1 MTAVQPATTPY
12 QPPAPR
18 SARTISWAIGRAVV
32 WLVYAF
38 VVLAI
43 VIATLAFF
51 LQLLGA
57 NPTSDFAAWV
67 YRGAARV
74 TAPFRG
80 IFPTHALTDDSYLD
94 VSLLFAIIM
103 YGIFALLISE
113 LVSWLERKRDQS
125 ERRDLYEQQEAEVR
139 RLEAEARAAAAK
151 QPPAPTSHRSR
162 KTPASV

>member
-1 MTAVQPATTPY
+1 MTAPY
-12 QPPAPR
+12 QPPPPR
-18 SARTISWAIGRAVV
+18 SARTIGWAIGRGIV

-38 VVLAI
+38 VVFAI
-43 VIATLAFF
+43 ILATLAFF

-80 IFPTHALTDDSYLD
+80 IFPSHPVTDDSYLD

-103 YGIFALLISE
+103 YGIFALLMSE
-113 LVSWLERKRDQS
+113 LVSYLDRRREQS
-125 ERRDLYEQQEAEVR
+125 IQRDLYEEQQ
-139 RLEAEARAAAAK
+139 AEAMAAPP
-151 QPPAPTSHRSR
+151 PPAGTTRHRSQKR
-162 KTPASV
+162 PASV

>member
-1 MTAVQPATTPY
+1 MTAPY
-12 QPPAPR
+12 QPHPPR
-18 SARTISWAIGRAVV
+18 SARTIGWAIGRGVV

-38 VVLAI
+38 VVFAI
-43 VIATLAFF
+43 ILATLAFF

-80 IFPTHALTDDSYLD
+80 IFPTHPVTDDSYLD

-103 YGIFALLISE
+103 YGIFALLMSE
-113 LVSWLERKRDQS
+113 LVSYLDRRREQS
-125 ERRDLYEQQEAEVR
+125 VQRDLYEEQQ
-139 RLEAEARAAAAK
+139 AEAMAAPP
-151 QPPAPTSHRSR
+151 QPASTTRHRSQKR
-162 KTPASV
+162 PASV

>member
-1 MTAVQPATTPY
+1 MTAVDPQTQY
-12 QPPAPR
+12 QPRPPR
-18 SARTISWAIGRAVV
+18 SSRTIGWAIGRGIV

-38 VVLAI
+38 VVFAI
-43 VIATLAFF
+43 ILATLAFF
-51 LQLLGA
+51 LQLFGA

-103 YGIFALLISE
+103 YGIFALLMSE
-113 LVSWLERKRDQS
+113 LISFLDRRRDQS
-125 ERRDLYEQQEAEVR
+125 AARDLYEQQQ
-139 RLEAEARAAAAK
+139 AEAMAAPPP
-151 QPPAPTSHRSR
+151 PPATRAPSHRSPKR
-162 KTPASV
+162 PASV

>member
-1 MTAVQPATTPY
+1 MTAPY
-12 QPPAPR
+12 QPPPPR
-18 SARTISWAIGRAVV
+18 SARTIGWAIGRGIV

-38 VVLAI
+38 VVFAI
-43 VIATLAFF
+43 ILATLAFF

-80 IFPTHALTDDSYLD
+80 IFPSHPVTDDSYLD

-103 YGIFALLISE
+103 YGIFALLMSE
-113 LVSWLERKRDQS
+113 LVSYLDRRREQS
-125 ERRDLYEQQEAEVR
+125 VQRDLYEEQQ
-139 RLEAEARAAAAK
+139 AEAMAAPP
-151 QPPAPTSHRSR
+151 PPAGTTRHRSQKR
-162 KTPASV
+162 PASV

>member
-1 MTAVQPATTPY
+1 MTAPAQY
-12 QPPAPR
+12 QPPPPK
-18 SARTISWAIGRAVV
+18 SSRTIGWAIGRAIV

-38 VVLAI
+38 VVFAI
-43 VIATLAFF
+43 ILATLAFF

-57 NPTSDFAAWV
+57 SPTSDFASWV

-103 YGIFALLISE
+103 YGIFALVISE
-113 LVSWLERKRDQS
+113 LMSWLDRKRDASVQH
-125 ERRDLYEQQEAEVR
+125 DLYNEQQ
-139 RLEAEARAAAAK
+139 AEAMAAA
-151 QPPAPTSHRSR
+151 PAPAPANSRRSQKR
-162 KTPASV
+162 TASA

>member
-1 MTAVQPATTPY
+1 
-12 QPPAPR
+12 
-18 SARTISWAIGRAVV
+18 V

-38 VVLAI
+38 VVFAI
-43 VIATLAFF
+43 ILATLAFF
-51 LQLLGA
+51 LQLFGA

-103 YGIFALLISE
+103 YGIFALVMSELIS
-113 LVSWLERKRDQS
+113 WFDRKRDVSAQH
-125 ERRDLYEQQEAEVR
+125 DLYEAQQAQAVAAPPTAPPSGTTTR
-139 RLEAEARAAAAK
+139 RSQKR
-151 QPPAPTSHRSR
+151 
-162 KTPASV
+162 PASV